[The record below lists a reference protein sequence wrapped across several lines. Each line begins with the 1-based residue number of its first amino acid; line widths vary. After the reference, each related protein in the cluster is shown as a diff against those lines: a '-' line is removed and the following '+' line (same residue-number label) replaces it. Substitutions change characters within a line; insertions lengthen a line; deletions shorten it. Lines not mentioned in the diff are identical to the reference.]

1 MKVEPRRSGAPASA
15 TESLR
20 RRNCYI
26 VQPGAGPAEARPDPG
41 AGPTNCSQ
49 WGAMGRRGHNEGAA
63 NATDDPPGGRMDS
76 PASPYSQSNGAFKHW
91 RGPPHTLQRW
101 GALPPGKV
109 CRLLHRLRGLL
120 ALRRRTVHQSV
131 APSLQA
137 HSVLSTRK

>member
-1 MKVEPRRSGAPASA
+1 MRLPVSHSAAATAILSSPAPG
-15 TESLR
+15 R
-20 RRNCYI
+20 RRRGRI
-26 VQPGAGPAEARPDPG
+26 LGLEPGS
-41 AGPTNCSQ
+41 TNCSQ

-109 CRLLHRLRGLL
+109 CKLLHRLRGLL